1 MNKLIALI
9 LNLIVLLPTIVSVSH
24 LFHDEDQHC
33 DDSSLHYHEHK
44 YDCLT
49 CDFLINQLDYNKDYS
64 DNKITIN
71 DLDAVEILFY
81 ANFIKINLDFITNR
95 GPPTIM

>member
-1 MNKLIALI
+1 MNKLIALT
-9 LNLIVLLPTIVSVSH
+9 LNLVVLLPTIYSVSH
-24 LFHDEDQHC
+24 LFHEDHQHC
-33 DDSSLHYHEHK
+33 DDSSLHYHEHE

-49 CDFLINQLDYNKDYS
+49 CDFLINQFDYKKEYS

-71 DLDAVEILFY
+71 YIDDVEVLFY
-81 ANFIKINLDFITNR
+81 SNFIKIDLDFITNR